1 MKVKSK
7 GGLNSEVFY
16 NPLPETSKRYL
27 KKKINPKKIIFG
39 RVGRNDDEIFDPI
52 SIYAFKKLE
61 DKYGNKVS
69 YNIVNP
75 PPKMIQLAKKLKI
88 VNINYLYM
96 LTEEQLIEFY
106 YEIDVFAHARK
117 DGRH

>member
-7 GGLNSEVFY
+7 GGLNSEIFY
-16 NPLPETSKRYL
+16 NPLPETSKKYFKR
-27 KKKINPKKIIFG
+27 KINSKKIIFG

-69 YNIVNP
+69 YIVNP
-75 PPKMIQLAKKLKI
+75 PPKMIQLAKNLK
-88 VNINYLYM
+88 
-96 LTEEQLIEFY
+96 
-106 YEIDVFAHARK
+106 
-117 DGRH
+117 